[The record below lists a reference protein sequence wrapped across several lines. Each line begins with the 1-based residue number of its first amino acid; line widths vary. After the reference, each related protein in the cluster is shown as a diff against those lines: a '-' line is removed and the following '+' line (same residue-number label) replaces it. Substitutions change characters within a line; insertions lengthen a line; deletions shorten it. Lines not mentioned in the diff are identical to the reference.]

1 MQVSYRGGSPLY
13 FWPNHS
19 LASRAS
25 PDVELRPV
33 LLPVETTLLSLFFCL
48 HLFCI
53 SLFLPFSLSSILC
66 VSSRSLSCYL
76 PTVAAR
82 RSVFFFF
89 FFFSNHSTFPSLY
102 IVASLSSSHSF
113 YVSCPFFSLRPAPSR
128 PVVGK
133 SGAADLLWNLY
144 CYRAPQQWSQ
154 PPHFSTPDLCYRDS
168 FHPATRIYFAK

>member
-1 MQVSYRGGSPLY
+1 MMQVSYRGGSPLY

-89 FFFSNHSTFPSLY
+89 FFLEPLD
-102 IVASLSSSHSF
+102 VSLSLHRRF
-113 YVSCPFFSLRPAPSR
+113 AFFVPLFLRLVPLFFSPSCSLSTGCRQIGSRRPAVKFILLPCTATMI
-128 PVVGK
+128 
-133 SGAADLLWNLY
+133 AAS
-144 CYRAPQQWSQ
+144 A
-154 PPHFSTPDLCYRDS
+154 F
-168 FHPATRIYFAK
+168 